1 MKKYA
6 KVEGYENLV
15 RDLETSAIIN
25 TDHISLNNYEKN
37 KDLRK
42 CQKQDIENLK
52 SEVEYIK
59 SSIDE
64 IKFLLRGLNNES
76 RWTKTLDCK

>member
-1 MKKYA
+1 MKRYA

-15 RDLETSAIIN
+15 RDLETNAIIN
-25 TDHISLNNYEKN
+25 TDNISLNNYDRN

-42 CQKQDIENLK
+42 SQKQDIENLK
-52 SEVEYIK
+52 FEVDSIK

-64 IKFLLRGLNNES
+64 IKFLLRKLTNES
-76 RWTKTLDCK
+76 

>member
-76 RWTKTLDCK
+76 R

>member
-1 MKKYA
+1 MKRYA

-15 RDLETSAIIN
+15 RDLETNAIIN
-25 TDHISLNNYEKN
+25 TDNISINNYDRN

-42 CQKQDIENLK
+42 SQKQDIENLK
-52 SEVEYIK
+52 FEVDSIK

-64 IKFLLRGLNNES
+64 IKFLLRKLTNES
-76 RWTKTLDCK
+76 

>member
-1 MKKYA
+1 MKRYA

-15 RDLETSAIIN
+15 RDLETSAIVN
-25 TDHISLNNYEKN
+25 TDNISLNNYDKN

-42 CQKQDIENLK
+42 SQKQDIENLK

-64 IKFLLRGLNNES
+64 IKFLLRELNNG
-76 RWTKTLDCK
+76 C